1 MVKEVPLEE
10 AQGMLRELLETLRS
24 GGEPVCLVADG
35 KAQVVMLSIDDYQT
49 LIGAIRS
56 LSSEWEGT

>member
-1 MVKEVPLEE
+1 MVKEIPLEE
-10 AQGMLRELLETLRS
+10 AQGMFGDLVEGLRS
-24 GGEPVCLVADG
+24 GGEPVCLVDGG
-35 KAQVVMLSIDDYQT
+35 KAEVVMLNIDDYQT

>member
-10 AQGMLRELLETLRS
+10 AQGMFRELVDTLRS
-24 GGEPVCLVADG
+24 GGEPVCLVAEG
-35 KAQVVMLSIDDYQT
+35 KAEVVMLNVDDYQT

-56 LSSEWEGT
+56 LSSEWEGA